1 MTEEAHGAAAAP
13 PAGRS
18 TAGAPTVDGDI
29 AAMDSVRVDKWLWAA
44 RCFKTRGLASE
55 ACAAG
60 HVKLAGTSVKSAKLV
75 RRGDELSVRVGDELH
90 IYLVTG
96 LSDRRGPA
104 PVARSLYVDKSPP
117 KPEAADVPG
126 MLVRDRG
133 LGRPTKRELRD
144 IRRVRGY

>member
-1 MTEEAHGAAAAP
+1 MKDEASDAQGSAPAPGAD
-13 PAGRS
+13 
-18 TAGAPTVDGDI
+18 TAPTVHGDI

-44 RCFKTRGLASE
+44 RAFKTRGLASE

-60 HVKLAGTSVKSAKLV
+60 HVKLDGTSVKSAKLV
-75 RRGDELSVRVGDELH
+75 RRGDELTVRLGDELR

-104 PVARSLYVDKSPP
+104 PVARSLYIDKSPA
-117 KPEAADVPG
+117 KPEPVDVPG

-133 LGRPTKRELRD
+133 LGRPTKREARD

>member
-1 MTEEAHGAAAAP
+1 MTDEASEAAPPPQAAAP
-13 PAGRS
+13 
-18 TAGAPTVDGDI
+18 TVNGDM
-29 AAMDSVRVDKWLWAA
+29 AALDSVRVDKWLWAA

-55 ACAAG
+55 ACGAG
-60 HVKLAGTSVKSAKLV
+60 HVKLNGTSVKSAKLV
-75 RRGDELSVRVGDELH
+75 RRGDELTVRLGDELK
-90 IYLVTG
+90 IFAITG

-104 PVARSLYVDKSPP
+104 PVARTLYEDKSPP

>member
-1 MTEEAHGAAAAP
+1 MTDEAQGSEQPVAAAAP
-13 PAGRS
+13 A
-18 TAGAPTVDGDI
+18 VNGDI
-29 AAMDSVRVDKWLWAA
+29 SAMDSVRVDKWLWAA

-60 HVKLAGTSVKSAKLV
+60 HVKVNGTSVKSAKLL
-75 RRGDELSVRVGDELH
+75 RRGDEVSVRLGEELRV
-90 IYLVTG
+90 YQVTG

-104 PVARSLYVDKSPP
+104 PVARSLYLDKSPP
-117 KPEAADVPG
+117 KPESVDVPG
-126 MLVRDRG
+126 MIVRDRG